1 MYLID
6 FAIVLPVELGLLLLL
21 VIVELLGQL
30 YTASNT
36 YKMFDPLKQLLP
48 TPSA

>member
-6 FAIVLPVELGLLLLL
+6 LAIILLVALGLLLLL
-21 VIVELLGQL
+21 DIVELLGQL
-30 YTASNT
+30 YTALNT
-36 YKMFDPLKQLLP
+36 YKKVDPLKQLLS

>member
-6 FAIVLPVELGLLLLL
+6 LAIVLLVALGLLLL

-30 YTASNT
+30 YTAPNT
-36 YKMFDPLKQLLP
+36 YKKFDPLKQLLP